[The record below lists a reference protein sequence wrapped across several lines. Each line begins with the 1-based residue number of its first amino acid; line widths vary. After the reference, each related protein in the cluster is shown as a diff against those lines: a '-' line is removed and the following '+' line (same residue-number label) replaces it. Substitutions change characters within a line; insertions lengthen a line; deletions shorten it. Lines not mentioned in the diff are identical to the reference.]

1 MNSISTIKSS
11 TTKGERLASLDIL
24 RGLDLFLLVFFQPV
38 IVSLARNWSDIPFFS
53 FILKQFSHVD
63 WIGFT
68 AWDLVMPLF
77 LFMVGCALPFSLSKY
92 RSEGNKKVFYKR
104 IIKRFA
110 ILFFLGTIV
119 QGNLLSL
126 DPYQLRLYTNT
137 LQAIAVGYL
146 FSALFVLHMNIKM
159 QIAITSLLLIG
170 YWALMTFFGD
180 FTPEGNFAEA
190 IDKAI
195 LGRFRDGVWYDENN
209 TWNFSP
215 YYNYAW
221 ILPSITFI
229 VTTMLG
235 AFAGTIMMQG
245 KDKLRNSKILFVIG
259 LSLLLA
265 GWLLSFQTPII
276 KKIWSAS
283 MTLWS
288 GGWCFL
294 LMATFYY
301 IIDYKKWGKGLSWL
315 KIYGMNSITAYT
327 LGMVISFRSIATSL
341 LYGLEQYV
349 GPFYP
354 TVITFANYLILFLIL
369 RLMYKQKVFIKI

>member
-1 MNSISTIKSS
+1 MNSISTITSS
-11 TTKGERLASLDIL
+11 TIKRERLASLDIL

-92 RSEGNKKVFYKR
+92 RSQGNKKVLYKR
-104 IIKRFA
+104 ILKRFA
-110 ILFFLGTIV
+110 ILFFLGTII

-126 DPYQLRLYTNT
+126 DPFQLRLYTNT

-146 FSALFVLHMNIKM
+146 FSALFILHMNIKM
-159 QIAITSLLLIG
+159 QIIITFSLLIG
-170 YWALMTFFGD
+170 YWALMSFFGD

-190 IDKAI
+190 VDRAV
-195 LGRFRDGVWYDENN
+195 LGRFRDGVWYDENKV
-209 TWNFSP
+209 WNFSP

-221 ILPSITFI
+221 ILPSMTFI
-229 VTTMLG
+229 VTTMMG
-235 AFAGTIMMQG
+235 TFAGTIMMQDNN
-245 KDKLRNSKILFVIG
+245 KQRNSKLLFLIG

-301 IIDYKKWGKGLSWL
+301 IIDYKKWGKGLNWL
-315 KIYGMNSITAYT
+315 KVYGMNSITAYT

-341 LYGLEQYV
+341 LYGLEQYL
-349 GPFYP
+349 GSFYP
-354 TVITFANYLILFLIL
+354 TVVAFANYLILFLIL

>member
-1 MNSISTIKSS
+1 MNSISTIESS
-11 TTKGERLASLDIL
+11 TIKEERLASLDIL

-92 RSEGNKKVFYKR
+92 RSQGNKRILYKR
-104 IIKRFA
+104 ILKRFI
-110 ILFFLGTIV
+110 ILFFIGTII

-126 DPYQLRLYTNT
+126 DPFQLRLYTNT

-146 FSALFVLHMNIKM
+146 FSALFILHMNIKM
-159 QIAITSLLLIG
+159 QVIVTFSLLIG
-170 YWALMTFFGD
+170 YWALMTLFGD

-190 IDKAI
+190 IDRAV
-195 LGRFRDGVWYDENN
+195 LGRFRDGVWYDDNKV
-209 TWNFSP
+209 WSFSP
-215 YYNYAW
+215 HYNYVW
-221 ILPSITFI
+221 ILPSMTFI

-235 AFAGTIMMQG
+235 TFAGTIMMQG
-245 KDKLRNSKILFVIG
+245 NNKLSNSKLLFVIG
-259 LSLLLA
+259 LSLLLT

-301 IIDYKKWGKGLSWL
+301 IIDYKKWGKGLGWL
-315 KIYGMNSITAYT
+315 KVYGMNSITAYT
-327 LGMVISFRSIATSL
+327 IGMVISFRSIATSL
-341 LYGLEQYV
+341 LFGLEQYV
-349 GPFYP
+349 GSFYP
-354 TVITFANYLILFLIL
+354 TIITFANYLILFLIL

>member
-1 MNSISTIKSS
+1 MNSISTIESS
-11 TTKGERLASLDIL
+11 TIKEERLASLDIL

-92 RSEGNKKVFYKR
+92 RSQGNKRILYKR
-104 IIKRFA
+104 ILKRFI
-110 ILFFLGTIV
+110 ILFFIGTII

-126 DPYQLRLYTNT
+126 DPFQLRLYTNT

-146 FSALFVLHMNIKM
+146 FSALFILHMNIKM
-159 QIAITSLLLIG
+159 QVIVTFSLLIG
-170 YWALMTFFGD
+170 YWALMTLFGD

-190 IDKAI
+190 IDRAV
-195 LGRFRDGVWYDENN
+195 LGRFRDGVWYDDNKV
-209 TWNFSP
+209 WSFSP
-215 YYNYAW
+215 HYNYVW
-221 ILPSITFI
+221 ILPSMTFI

-235 AFAGTIMMQG
+235 TFAGTIMMQG
-245 KDKLRNSKILFVIG
+245 NNKLSNSKLLFVIG
-259 LSLLLA
+259 LSLLLT

-301 IIDYKKWGKGLSWL
+301 IIDYKKWGKGLGWL
-315 KIYGMNSITAYT
+315 NVYGMNSITAYT
-327 LGMVISFRSIATSL
+327 IGMVISFRSIATSL
-341 LYGLEQYV
+341 LFGLEQYV
-349 GPFYP
+349 GSFYP
-354 TVITFANYLILFLIL
+354 TIITFANYLILFLIL